1 MLKLESVVNEDIAQ
15 VDQNYLALL
24 NMVYFLLG

>member
-24 NMVYFLLG
+24 NMVCFLLG